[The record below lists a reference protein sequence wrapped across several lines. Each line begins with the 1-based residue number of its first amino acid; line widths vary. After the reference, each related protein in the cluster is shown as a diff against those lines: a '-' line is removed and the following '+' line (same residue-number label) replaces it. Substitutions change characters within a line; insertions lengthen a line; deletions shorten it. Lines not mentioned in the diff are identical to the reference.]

1 MSERWADS
9 NWALLALGSN
19 GYVQVSG
26 TTPRSFSR
34 RLAVGDVVRVTV
46 DLRLFIGMKRAAGGL
61 GTEKVRNKSYTVANV
76 HQ

>member
-46 DLRLFIGMKRAAGGL
+46 DFQDPSSPSLLPLPLRASLSLVLLSTL
-61 GTEKVRNKSYTVANV
+61 G
-76 HQ
+76 